1 MFTAGTKF
9 TREMI
14 VLLVRKGDEIK
25 EEPVGSFDV
34 VNPEHD
40 HPIHVH
46 MIRKNINVGVPS
58 VLMESSYQD
67 IYEPT
72 VETET
77 RSGRNR
83 ANILRDKLLE
93 LGICSTDQVFT
104 ESTLTDESID
114 PLHAKAF
121 VGDRTNLFELLPK
134 NAVCAEIGID
144 TGGNAKDRIVP
155 LTNPKELYLVD
166 PWELCAQSVEM
177 WHDDSIAKH
186 KTNREQVEELF
197 KDNPNVK
204 IIQDFSVPVADS
216 FENEYFDWV
225 HFDCSVQY
233 NDARRDL
240 LHWLPKV
247 KRGGYITGGMFCLED
262 HTWAGTFGA
271 IMEFLIKDVVG
282 RPELLEKEEERRNE
296 VINAYASYLKRHGG
310 LGAHPFRRGSE
321 SEGLKV
327 YKKEYPFGDVL
338 MTQPLPTP
346 FINHDNL
353 VAGRPETIEWG
364 ELVLQI
370 KPTWETYQ
378 ALADCK
384 WFRFV
389 PDGRNRGSNYVIEV
403 GDWVDKLDMD
413 KLIEEADAA
422 TEYHDWERVKI

>member
-9 TREMI
+9 TREVV
-14 VLLVRKGDEIK
+14 VLLVRKGDEVH
-25 EEPVGSFDV
+25 EEPRAAEAFAT

-40 HPIHVH
+40 HPIHIH
-46 MIRKNINVGVPS
+46 MIRKNVSVGVPS
-58 VLMESSYQD
+58 VLMESGYQH
-67 IYEPT
+67 IYEPQVLT
-72 VETET
+72 HT
-77 RSGRNR
+77 RSGRNQE
-83 ANILRDKLLE
+83 NVLRDKLLE
-93 LGICSTDQVFT
+93 LGICSTDQILL
-104 ESTLTDESID
+104 ESVINENGESVVQ
-114 PLHAKAF
+114 AKAF
-121 VGDRTNLFELLPK
+121 SGDRSELFELLPK

-155 LTNPKELYLVD
+155 LTNPKELYLID

-177 WHDDSIAKH
+177 WHDDSITKH
-186 KTNREQVEELF
+186 KANREHVEELF

-262 HTWAGTFGA
+262 HAWAGTFGA
-271 IMEFLIKDVVG
+271 VMEFLIKDVIG

-296 VINAYASYLKRHGG
+296 VINGYISFLRKAGTK
-310 LGAHPFRRGSE
+310 P
-321 SEGLKV
+321 KV
-327 YKKEYPFGDVL
+327 YKKEYPFGDIL
-338 MTQPLPTP
+338 LTHKFSTP
-346 FINHDNL
+346 FINHDHL
-353 VAGRPETIEWG
+353 VTGRPEKVKWG

-389 PDGRNRGSNYVIEV
+389 PDGRIRGSNYCIEV
-403 GDWVDKLDMD
+403 GDWVDKLDLD
-413 KLIEEADAA
+413 KLIKEADAA